1 MQRTGYIGMK
11 NNDWFR
17 ELLRER
23 FWKTRR
29 ILHPLMTLVLFNLAF
44 LLVYGFVIGEKPYLY
59 AADVSPDGTKIAFS
73 SMEEG
78 KLWCYSSD
86 GTLRFAHTFTSE
98 ETAGGAVE
106 VSCADDSVT
115 VYTYRTEQLITY
127 DLSGEKVSQEDAPKE
142 RGNHGKERRFV
153 GWTYH
158 AGEFTIERN
167 GYTYRYYR
175 SYWMVRFFHR
185 ERQVTVT
192 DPAGNTR
199 VLWTMGG

>member
-1 MQRTGYIGMK
+1 MLCQQSTFQNVQRTGYIGMK

-17 ELLRER
+17 DFLREWFR
-23 FWKTRR
+23 KSRH
-29 ILHPLMTLVLFNLAF
+29 ILHPLRTLVLFNLAF

-59 AADVSPDGTKIAFS
+59 AADVSPDGTKIA
-73 SMEEG
+73 
-78 KLWCYSSD
+78 
-86 GTLRFAHTFTSE
+86 FTSE

-175 SYWMVRFFHR
+175 SDFFTGSVRS
-185 ERQVTVT
+185 
-192 DPAGNTR
+192 P
-199 VLWTMGG
+199 

>member
-1 MQRTGYIGMK
+1 MK
-11 NNDWFR
+11 NNDWLRDF
-17 ELLRER
+17 LRER
-23 FWKTRR
+23 FRKSRH
-29 ILHPLMTLVLFNLAF
+29 ILHPLRTLVLFNLAF

-86 GTLRFAHTFTSE
+86 GTLRFAHTFTGE

-115 VYTYRTEQLITY
+115 VYTYRTEQLITF

-142 RGNHGKERRFV
+142 RGSRARTLQGSCRSTWRRRRCGRGSRAQYGHRRSERRV
-153 GWTYH
+153 PRASWHRPH
-158 AGEFTIERN
+158 ASCGCS
-167 GYTYRYYR
+167 G
-175 SYWMVRFFHR
+175 
-185 ERQVTVT
+185 
-192 DPAGNTR
+192 
-199 VLWTMGG
+199 

>member
-17 ELLRER
+17 DFLREWFR
-23 FWKTRR
+23 KSRH
-29 ILHPLMTLVLFNLAF
+29 ILHPLRTLVLFNLVF
-44 LLVYGFVIGEKPYLY
+44 LLVYGFVIDEKPYLY

-78 KLWCYSSD
+78 NLWCYSSD
-86 GTLRFAHTFTSE
+86 GTLRFAHTFTGE

-115 VYTYRTEQLITY
+115 VYTYRTEQLITFN
-127 DLSGEKVSQEDAPKE
+127 LSGEKVSQEDAPKE

-153 GWTYH
+153 GWT
-158 AGEFTIERN
+158 
-167 GYTYRYYR
+167 
-175 SYWMVRFFHR
+175 
-185 ERQVTVT
+185 
-192 DPAGNTR
+192 
-199 VLWTMGG
+199 